1 MIRPPKHENG
11 FSLIELLV
19 AMVIGLILLLG
30 VSQVFLSSRQTFA
43 TNDSMTKLQEN
54 GRFALEFIAST
65 ARQAGYLSP
74 GSPDD
79 RPFPIEPI
87 NCGKGSGASNPCSSN
102 GAASASDRVSFSAEP
117 ALIIDG
123 SLRDCAGSIVPADR
137 VIINTYFIIPA
148 DANNPQPSLGC
159 SSYNRK
165 GNAWITQNQRLI
177 DGIESLQVLYGIA
190 SNESP
195 LSVGSFISAD
205 RVELQNKWADVVA
218 VRIAVLA
225 NSIDPVTPVPPQ
237 RGYYLLDAAP
247 IIPAADDRR
256 AKQIF
261 TTTIQ
266 LKNVY

>member
-1 MIRPPKHENG
+1 MIRPTKHESG
-11 FSLIELLV
+11 FTLIELLV

-54 GRFALEFIAST
+54 GRFALDFIAST

-74 GSPDD
+74 GSPAD

-87 NCGKGSGASNPCSSN
+87 NCSRGSACSSN
-102 GAASASDRVSFSAEP
+102 GATPLGDRVSFSAEP
-117 ALIIDG
+117 ALMIDG
-123 SLRDCAGSIVPADR
+123 NLRDCAGQSVPADK
-137 VIINTYFIIPA
+137 IITNSYFIIPA
-148 DANNPQPSLGC
+148 TMGNPQPSLGC
-159 SSYNRK
+159 SSYS
-165 GNAWITQNQRLI
+165 GNNGQPVTVNQRLI

-205 RVELQNKWADVVA
+205 SVELQNRWADVVA

-225 NSIDPVTPVPPQ
+225 NSIDPVTPTPPQ

>member
-1 MIRPPKHENG
+1 MQFKWC
-11 FSLIELLV
+11 
-19 AMVIGLILLLG
+19 
-30 VSQVFLSSRQTFA
+30 
-43 TNDSMTKLQEN
+43 
-54 GRFALEFIAST
+54 
-65 ARQAGYLSP
+65 
-74 GSPDD
+74 
-79 RPFPIEPI
+79 FPH
-87 NCGKGSGASNPCSSN
+87 G
-102 GAASASDRVSFSAEP
+102 DRVSFSAEP
-117 ALIIDG
+117 ALMIDG
-123 SLRDCAGSIVPADR
+123 NLRDCAGTVVPADK
-137 VIINTYFIIPA
+137 VIINSYFIIPEAA
-148 DANNPQPSLGC
+148 DNPQPSLGC
-159 SSYNRK
+159 SSYNEK
-165 GNAWITQNQRLI
+165 DGVAITLNQRLI

-190 SNESP
+190 SNQSP